1 MVSSIWDYR
10 SLVRCDFRVIVVV
23 LVLMCIS
30 LLVLSS
36 SSVSSAID
44 PSDEPFL
51 TSLVKSQLRWFGMG
65 IGVFVFFAGFDYNK
79 LREWTW
85 VLYGITLLALIG
97 LFFAPAIQNVHR
109 WYRLP
114 FLGMNAQPSEFAK
127 LIVVIA
133 MSWYLERSR
142 AHSRRWSTALAA
154 GLIAGIP
161 FVLIFKQPDLGTAL
175 VLIPITL
182 VMFYIGD
189 LNPTIIRLGA
199 GVLTAALAIVAL
211 FFLGIVPHEEV
222 RPYATHLLHDYQYNR
237 LKPDQHHH
245 RASATAI
252 ALGGVT
258 GKGWREGD
266 YVHGGWLPAAAT
278 DSVFSTFGEEFGLIG
293 LAILLALFY
302 ALIYFSF
309 QVTAVAKDPFGRLL
323 SAGVAVYLS
332 AHVLVNIGMMCGFLP
347 ITGVP
352 LPLVTY
358 GGTSFLVTMMAL
370 GILQSIYSRRFMF

>member
-1 MVSSIWDYR
+1 MMASFWDYR
-10 SLVRCDFRVIVVV
+10 ALARCDFRMVAVV
-23 LVLMCIS
+23 LGLMWMS

-36 SSVSSAID
+36 SSMSSAID
-44 PSDEPFL
+44 PTDEPFL
-51 TSLVKSQLRWFGMG
+51 TPLVRSQLRWFA
-65 IGVFVFFAGFDYNK
+65 IGSVVFAFFAGFDYNK

-85 VLYGITLLALIG
+85 GLYVIALVALVG

-109 WYRLP
+109 WYRIP

-133 MSWYLERSR
+133 MSWYLERARTQSR
-142 AHSRRWSTALAA
+142 QWSTALTA

-161 FVLIFKQPDLGTAL
+161 FILIFKQPDLGTAL
-175 VLIPITL
+175 VLIPISL

-189 LNPTIIRLGA
+189 LNPTVIRLGTW
-199 GVLTAALAIVAL
+199 VLTVTLAIVAL
-211 FFLGIVPHEEV
+211 FFLGGLPHEEL
-222 RPYATHLLHDYQYNR
+222 RPYATHLLKDYQYNR
-237 LKPDQHHH
+237 LKPGQHHH

-266 YVHGGWLPAAAT
+266 FVHGGWLPAAAT

-293 LAILLALFY
+293 LAIMLALFY

-309 QVTAVAKDPFGRLL
+309 QVTAVAKDSFGRLL
-323 SAGVAVYLS
+323 AAGVAVYLS
-332 AHVLVNIGMMCGFLP
+332 VHVLVNTGMMCGFLP